1 MTEVQQD
8 LEDMRMAATAKAL
21 GHPARL
27 RILRLLARTPGC
39 IGGDIVE
46 AVGLGVTSVA
56 PGDRVACAG
65 AGYANHAELIC
76 VPENLVA
83 PVPPGVPLEQAAFST
98 LGSIALQCVRIA
110 DPTLGEAAAVVGLGG
125 PC

>member
-46 AVGLGVTSVA
+46 AVGLAQSTVSKHLACLRDCGLVQSQPQGRASVFSLTLGVPVRDVLA
-56 PGDRVACAG
+56 AAERV
-65 AGYANHAELIC
+65 
-76 VPENLVA
+76 LVA
-83 PVPPGVPLEQAAFST
+83 T
-98 LGSIALQCVRIA
+98 
-110 DPTLGEAAAVVGLGG
+110 GEAVTDCPTAGG
-125 PC
+125 HR

>member
-8 LEDMRMAATAKAL
+8 LEDMRMAAIAKAL

-46 AVGLGVTSVA
+46 AVGLAQSTVSEHLRILKEAGVIEGQIDPPRVCYSLS
-56 PGDRVACAG
+56 PG
-65 AGYANHAELIC
+65 
-76 VPENLVA
+76 
-83 PVPPGVPLEQAAFST
+83 
-98 LGSIALQCVRIA
+98 ALQPLSALIEELDVIPSESACCVNPARA
-110 DPTLGEAAAVVGLGG
+110 QG
-125 PC
+125 